1 MLLGITNNPIQT
13 LGEIKLEFLINNKVY
28 MFPFQ
33 IVPDNFPI
41 ESKGIAGS
49 NFLKK
54 FQAIINY
61 ESNKLV
67 LNNTVFQLY
76 IYRINANRGKIYIPP
91 RCEMVVPVG
100 VTNNIAEGILEGYE
114 LIPGV
119 YYPSCILKV
128 INNISYTT
136 ILNTTEN
143 EISVKNLVVSLSPI
157 NEGQNV
163 KINAINSKCINR
175 DGDNRIKNILN
186 SLRLSHLN
194 NEEKDSMVE
203 LITKYPAIFHIE
215 GDDLTSTSIVNHEI
229 HTKSNVPTVSKIYRY
244 PHSFKEIVQESIND
258 LLSQKIIKPSA
269 SPWNSPVWVVPKKLD
284 ASGKRKFRLVID
296 YRKLNEATIG
306 DSYPLPNI
314 TDILDQLG
322 HSKYFSTLDLASG
335 YHQIDMHPS
344 DAEKTAF
351 SVPFG
356 HYEFNRMPFGLKN
369 APATFQRLMN
379 NVLTGLQGNRCFV
392 YLDDIVIFADTL
404 ENHNKKLTEIFDR
417 LQKFNLKLKPEKCEF
432 LRKEVIYL
440 GHKISENGAEPDEGK
455 IEAVKNFPVP
465 KNIKDI
471 KSFLGLTGYYRKFID
486 KFSDK
491 ALPLTSLLK
500 KCAIFRWDEEQQKS
514 FNILKSCL
522 INQPILQF
530 PDFSKPFNITTDASN
545 YAIGAVLSQG
555 QPPSDLPIAYASRCL
570 NSHEINYSTIE
581 KESLAVVWA
590 VKHFRPYVYG
600 KKFRIFTDHQPLV
613 WLFNVKDPNSRLV
626 RWRLMLEEYDYE
638 IIYKPGRVNSNADAL
653 SRNPVN
659 STSQNEIKIISN
671 QNPHKIVNRSHISR
685 NENTN
690 HTNKSNKTK
699 EKENK
704 TRVKNESINKR
715 LMYFKK
721 PKEMIP
727 KNYLDFNVK
736 LMNGK
741 LNTFRNNNL
750 INKIESISD
759 AKNNIICFITKDMKG
774 LNNETN
780 QMLHIYN
787 HRNLLSKEEIELGN
801 VFSFKGDRKTI
812 YYLVVKENLIEKVKP
827 EILFQSLGI

>member
-1 MLLGITNNPIQT
+1 
-13 LGEIKLEFLINNKVY
+13 
-28 MFPFQ
+28 
-33 IVPDNFPI
+33 
-41 ESKGIAGS
+41 
-49 NFLKK
+49 
-54 FQAIINY
+54 
-61 ESNKLV
+61 
-67 LNNTVFQLY
+67 
-76 IYRINANRGKIYIPP
+76 
-91 RCEMVVPVG
+91 MVVPVG

-157 NEGQNV
+157 NEGENV

-194 NEEKDSMVE
+194 NEEKDSMIE

-244 PHSFKEIVQESIND
+244 PHSFKEIVPESIND

-269 SPWNSPVWVVPKKLD
+269 SPWNSPVCVVPKKLD

-314 TDILDQLG
+314 TDRLDQLG
-322 HSKYFSTLDLASG
+322 HSKYFSHTRFG
-335 YHQIDMHPS
+335 FR

-356 HYEFNRMPFGLKN
+356 HYEFKRMPFGLKN

-379 NVLTGLQGNRCFV
+379 NILTGLQGNRCFV

-440 GHKISENGAEPDEGK
+440 GHKISENGADPDEGK
-455 IEAVKNFPVP
+455 IEAVKNSPVP

-471 KSFLGLTGYYRKFID
+471 KSFLGLTGYYRRFID

-514 FNILKSCL
+514 FDILKSCL

-581 KESLAVVWA
+581 KESLAVLWA

-626 RWRLMLEEYDYE
+626 RWRLMLEEYDFE
-638 IIYKPGRVNSNADAL
+638 IIYRVIQLFSAL
-653 SRNPVN
+653 
-659 STSQNEIKIISN
+659 IKI
-671 QNPHKIVNRSHISR
+671 
-685 NENTN
+685 
-690 HTNKSNKTK
+690 
-699 EKENK
+699 
-704 TRVKNESINKR
+704 
-715 LMYFKK
+715 
-721 PKEMIP
+721 
-727 KNYLDFNVK
+727 
-736 LMNGK
+736 
-741 LNTFRNNNL
+741 
-750 INKIESISD
+750 
-759 AKNNIICFITKDMKG
+759 
-774 LNNETN
+774 
-780 QMLHIYN
+780 
-787 HRNLLSKEEIELGN
+787 
-801 VFSFKGDRKTI
+801 
-812 YYLVVKENLIEKVKP
+812 
-827 EILFQSLGI
+827 